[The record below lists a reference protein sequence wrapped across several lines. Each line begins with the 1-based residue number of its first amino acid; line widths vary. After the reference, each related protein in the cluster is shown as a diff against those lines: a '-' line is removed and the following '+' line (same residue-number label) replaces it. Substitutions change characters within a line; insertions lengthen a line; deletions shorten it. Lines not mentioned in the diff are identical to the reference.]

1 MGKGPYA
8 TFQGWVVVTSKE
20 TVDSTYSNRW
30 DARERARVCNL
41 ICEYEKKPKKF
52 FVRPAVVLI
61 ETGGKG

>member
-8 TFQGWVVVTSKE
+8 TCQTWAVVSSNK
-20 TVDSTYSNRW
+20 TVDSTYGRRR
-30 DARERARVCNL
+30 DARMRAYVCNRFS
-41 ICEYEKKPKKF
+41 EKPVRF